1 MSLDDAAD
9 AGLVRAQFVDVA
21 AQPPSEP
28 DYETKTYAIG
38 FVVDQVSSVT
48 ASSRR
53 PSPTITSTFH
63 KNSSGDEIANANF
76 FYDNIAHV
84 EASAYAH

>member
-48 ASSRR
+48 ASSTHNCTTTVN
-53 PSPTITSTFH
+53 PVSDDHQHFSNKC
-63 KNSSGDEIANANF
+63 KNLNS
-76 FYDNIAHV
+76 
-84 EASAYAH
+84 